1 MRFLTGNTHPDHDTI
16 CKFRRENFDAFSEAF
31 VRVLE
36 LAKELKLL
44 KLGSVAIDGTHI
56 KANSSID
63 QNVTY
68 ERANEIREQLQQ
80 DVVELLELAETADKN
95 DEDNQKLPKEIARR
109 EKLISKMDRAIDK
122 LKERAA
128 VRDVKAQAEYEE
140 KLKERQRK
148 EEETGKKPGGRAPQ
162 PPKTG
167 PENSEVQAN
176 LTDPDARIMR
186 KNT

>member
-1 MRFLTGNTHPDHDTI
+1 
-16 CKFRRENFDAFSEAF
+16 
-31 VRVLE
+31 
-36 LAKELKLL
+36 
-44 KLGSVAIDGTHI
+44 
-56 KANSSID
+56 
-63 QNVTY
+63 
-68 ERANEIREQLQQ
+68 
-80 DVVELLELAETADKN
+80 
-95 DEDNQKLPKEIARR
+95 
-109 EKLISKMDRAIDK
+109 MDRAIDK

-162 PPKTG
+162 PPKTV